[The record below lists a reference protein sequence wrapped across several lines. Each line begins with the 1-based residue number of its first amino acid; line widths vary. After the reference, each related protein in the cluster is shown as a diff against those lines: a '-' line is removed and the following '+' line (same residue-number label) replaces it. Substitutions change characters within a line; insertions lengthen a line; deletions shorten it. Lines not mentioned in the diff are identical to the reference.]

1 MTVKEDFD
9 SIFSEENLKEIFT
22 EYIAYSSATGIDS
35 MNQNAF
41 RRQVDQQISIIS
53 NKAISGNYKFSKY
66 KLKLISKG
74 RNKAPR
80 EISIP
85 TIRDRVALK
94 ALCKF
99 LQDRFS
105 DSVTFELPQ
114 EVIKDVKSEALSG
127 RYNGFIKLDIS
138 NFYPSIPHDKLIS
151 KLKQQVQSQEILD
164 IISSAIKSPTVLTSK
179 KDDPENSIGIPQGLS
194 ISNILAAIY
203 LESVDKHLSSLLNIR
218 CYRYVDDVLILCSQ
232 AEANELSKTIISK
245 FSELG
250 LEVHDPITT
259 PEKSKIDFISKGFEY
274 LGYTFTGDKV
284 SARAGSVDKLKSSLA
299 GIFTSYKH
307 SRNKSLA
314 ILEWRLNL
322 RITGCVFEKK
332 CKGWQFFFSEINY
345 ESLLHE
351 LDIYVRKLT
360 IRFGVEHTEENNGIT
375 PKKFVRTFKEII
387 HRKHQTSYIPNFDNY
402 TIQDM
407 STTLS
412 SYFEFDIARMTEEDI
427 SYYFHKKIGAQ
438 VRDLEVDV
446 KDFGYQ

>member
-9 SIFSEENLKEIFT
+9 SIFSEESLKKIFV
-22 EYIAYSSATGIDS
+22 EYIAYSSATGIDN

-41 RRQVDQQISIIS
+41 RRQVDQHISIIS

-99 LQDRFS
+99 LQERFS
-105 DSVTFELPQ
+105 NSVTFELPQ
-114 EVIKDVKSEALSG
+114 NVIKDVKLEALSG
-127 RYNGFIKLDIS
+127 RYDCFIKLDIS
-138 NFYPSIPHDKLIS
+138 NFYPSIKHDKLFS
-151 KLKQQVQSQEILD
+151 KLRKRIRSSEILNV
-164 IISSAIKSPTVLTSK
+164 ISSTITSPTVLASK
-179 KDDPENSIGIPQGLS
+179 NNDSANSIGVPQGLS

-203 LESVDKHLSSLLNIR
+203 LESIDKFLANVPNVQ
-218 CYRYVDDVLILCSQ
+218 CYRYVDDVLILCSK
-232 AEANELSKTIISK
+232 AEANDLSKTVISK
-245 FSELG
+245 FRQLG
-250 LEVHDPITT
+250 LKVHDPITT
-259 PEKSKIDFISKGFEY
+259 PEKSKIDYIRNGFDY
-274 LGYTFTGDKV
+274 LGYTFVGGQV
-284 SARAGSVDKLKSSLA
+284 SARAGSIDKLKSSLA

-307 SRNKSLA
+307 SKNKNLA

-332 CKGWQFFFSEINY
+332 CKGWQFFFSEINH

-351 LDIYVRKLT
+351 LDIYVKKLT
-360 IRFGVEHTEENNGIT
+360 IRFGVEHTEKKDGIK
-375 PKKFVRTFKEII
+375 PKKFVRTYKEIT
-387 HRKHQTSYIPNFDNY
+387 HRKHQTTYIPNFDNY
-402 TIQDM
+402 SIQDM
-407 STTLS
+407 STTLE
-412 SYFEFDIARMTEEDI
+412 SYFEFNIAPMTEEDI
-427 SYYFHKKIGAQ
+427 KYHFHKKIGAQ